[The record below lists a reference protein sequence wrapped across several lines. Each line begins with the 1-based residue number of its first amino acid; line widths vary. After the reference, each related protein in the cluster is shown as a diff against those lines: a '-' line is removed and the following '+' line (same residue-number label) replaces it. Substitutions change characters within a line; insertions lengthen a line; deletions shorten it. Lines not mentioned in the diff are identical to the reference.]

1 MVGEKTAKRSVYNLK
16 ASSMRI
22 ERLARSYIV
31 DVFGRNSQLT
41 IDSTEINIPL
51 GQEIGKLSSPN

>member
-1 MVGEKTAKRSVYNLK
+1 MVDEKTAKTLCFQSK
-16 ASSMRI
+16 PSCMRI
-22 ERLARSYIV
+22 ERLALSHIV

>member
-1 MVGEKTAKRSVYNLK
+1 MVGEKTAKRSAYNLK
-16 ASSMRI
+16 PSSMRI
-22 ERLARSYIV
+22 ERLALSYIV

-51 GQEIGKLSSPN
+51 GQEIGKMSSPN